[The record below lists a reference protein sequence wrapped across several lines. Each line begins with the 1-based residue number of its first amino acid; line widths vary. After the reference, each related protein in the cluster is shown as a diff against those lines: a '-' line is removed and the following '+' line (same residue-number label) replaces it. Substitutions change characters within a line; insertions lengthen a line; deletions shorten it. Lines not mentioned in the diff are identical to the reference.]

1 MPSAISVMVERRS
14 GVATIRNGSYGRGN
28 GLRSAEW
35 FDRRDLDGFLHRSWL
50 KSTGVT
56 NETFRGRPVIGICN
70 SWSELVNCNVHLRGL
85 AESVK
90 RGVLQ
95 AGGFPLEF
103 PVISLGESLMKPTT
117 MLYRNLMAM
126 DVEESIRSYPLDG
139 VVLLTG
145 CDKTNPASIMGA
157 ASADVPAIVVT
168 GGPMLNGRW
177 RGKELGSCSDCWHYH
192 EELRAG
198 RITEGDF
205 EEIENAMSRSNGHC
219 MTMGTASTMACVT
232 EALGLT
238 LPGAAAIPA
247 VDSRRAQVAEAAG
260 RQIVELVE
268 RDLKPSDIL
277 TREAFENAVR
287 VLHAISGST
296 NAILHLIAY
305 AGRVGVDLPL
315 DLFDDLCRT
324 TPWLVDLKPAGR
336 HLMEDF
342 YYAGGLPAV
351 MAQIAGL
358 LDLDALTVTGK
369 TLGENLAETP
379 TEIVDREVIR
389 SVDDP
394 LDAGGSLV
402 VLRGS
407 LCPDGAVMKISAA
420 DPRLLR
426 HEGPAVVFEDIHDL
440 AARVDDDG
448 LDVDENSVMVL
459 RNGGPVGAPGM
470 PEWGHLPIPAKLLKR
485 GVTDLLR
492 ISDARMSG
500 TSYGAVVLHVAPESA
515 VGGPLA
521 LVETGDRVRLDVEER
536 SLDLLV
542 DEQEFARRREAW
554 SPPERKDERGYRRL
568 YEDRVLQANEGCDF
582 DFLRGRSPVVADAVT
597 YL

>member
-1 MPSAISVMVERRS
+1 
-14 GVATIRNGSYGRGN
+14 VATIRNASYGNGN
-28 GLRSAEW
+28 GRRSSEW
-35 FDRRDLDGFLHRSWL
+35 LDRRDLDGFLHRSWL

-85 AESVK
+85 AQAVK

-157 ASADVPAIVVT
+157 ASANIPAIVVT

-198 RITEGDF
+198 RITEAEF

-260 RQIVELVE
+260 RKIVELVE
-268 RDLKPSDIL
+268 RDVKPSDIL
-277 TREAFENAVR
+277 TPAAFENAIR

-315 DLFDDLCRT
+315 GIFDELCRS
-324 TPWLVDLKPAGR
+324 TPWLVNLKPAGE

-351 MAQIAGL
+351 MAQLADL
-358 LDLDALTVTGK
+358 LDLGTTTVTGQ
-369 TLGENLAETP
+369 TLGENLEKTP
-379 TEIVDREVIR
+379 TEIVDPNVIR
-389 SVDDP
+389 PADDP
-394 LDAGGSLV
+394 LDTGGSLV

-426 HEGPAVVFEDIHDL
+426 HEGRAVVFEDIHDL
-440 AARVDDDG
+440 AARVDDEA
-448 LDVDENSVMVL
+448 LDVDEDSVMVL

-470 PEWGHLPIPAKLLKR
+470 PEWGHLPIPAKLLRR

-521 LVETGDRVRLDVEER
+521 LVETGDRIRLDVEAR

-542 DEQEFARRREAW
+542 EEQELERRRSVRE
-554 SPPERKDERGYRRL
+554 PPERKDERGYRRL
-568 YEDRVLQANEGCDF
+568 YEDHVLQANEGCDF

>member
-1 MPSAISVMVERRS
+1 VP
-14 GVATIRNGSYGRGN
+14 TIRNASYGQPN
-28 GLRSAEW
+28 GRRSSEW

-50 KSTGVT
+50 KSTGMSD
-56 NETFRGRPVIGICN
+56 ETFRGRPVIGICN

-85 AESVK
+85 AQAVK

-95 AGGFPLEF
+95 AGGVPLEF

-145 CDKTNPASIMGA
+145 CDKTNSASIMGA
-157 ASADVPAIVVT
+157 ASANIPTIVVT
-168 GGPMLNGRW
+168 GGPMLNGHW
-177 RGKELGSCSDCWHYH
+177 RGRELGSCSDCWHYN

-198 RITEGDF
+198 RITEAEF
-205 EEIENAMSRSNGHC
+205 EEIENSMSRSNGHC

-238 LPGAAAIPA
+238 LPGGAAIPA

-268 RDLKPSDIL
+268 RDLKPSEIL
-277 TREAFENAVR
+277 TRPAFENAIR

-315 DLFDDLCRT
+315 QLFDDLCRS
-324 TPWLVDLKPAGR
+324 TPWLVDLKPAGE

-342 YYAGGLPAV
+342 FYAGGLPAL
-351 MAQIAGL
+351 MAQIADL
-358 LDLDALTVTGK
+358 LDLGAMTVTGQ
-369 TLGENLAETP
+369 TLGDNLEESP
-379 TEIVDREVIR
+379 TEIVDRDVIR
-389 SVDDP
+389 PADDP
-394 LDAGGSLV
+394 LDTGGSLV

-420 DPRLLR
+420 DPRLLQ
-426 HEGPAVVFEDIHDL
+426 HEGRAVVFEHIHDL
-440 AARVDDDG
+440 ATRVDDEA
-448 LDVDENSVMVL
+448 LEIDEDSVMVL
-459 RNGGPVGAPGM
+459 RNAGPVGAPGM

-521 LVETGDRVRLDVEER
+521 LVETGDRIHLDVQER
-536 SLDLLV
+536 RLDLLV
-542 DEQEFARRREAW
+542 DNRELERRREAW
-554 SPPERKDERGYRRL
+554 ERPERKDERGYRRL
-568 YEDRVLQANEGCDF
+568 YEDHVLQANEGCDF

>member
-1 MPSAISVMVERRS
+1 MATMRNGASFERR
-14 GVATIRNGSYGRGN
+14 NGAR
-28 GLRSAEW
+28 RSEEW
-35 FDRRDLDGFLHRSWL
+35 FERSDLDGFLHRSWL

-56 NETFRGRPVIGICN
+56 DETFRGRPVIGICN
-70 SWSELVNCNVHLRGL
+70 SWSELVNCNIHLRGL

-95 AGGFPLEF
+95 AGGFPMEF
-103 PVISLGESLMKPTT
+103 PVMSLGESLMKPTT

-145 CDKTNPASIMGA
+145 CDKTNPAAIMGA
-157 ASADVPAIVVT
+157 ASANIPSIVVT
-168 GGPMLNGRW
+168 GGPMLNGHW
-177 RGKELGSCSDCWHYH
+177 RGRELGSCSDCWHYH

-198 RITEGDF
+198 RITQ
-205 EEIENAMSRSNGHC
+205 EEFVEVENALSRSNGHC

-238 LPGAAAIPA
+238 LPGGAAIPA
-247 VDSRRAQVAEAAG
+247 VDSRRRQVAESAG
-260 RQIVELVE
+260 RQIVDLVE

-277 TREAFENAVR
+277 TEAAFENAIR
-287 VLHAISGST
+287 ALHAISGST

-315 DLFDDLCRT
+315 QVFDDLCAT

-336 HLMEDF
+336 FLMEDF

-351 MAQIAGL
+351 LAQIGDL
-358 LDLDALTVTGK
+358 LNLDAITVTGT
-369 TLGENLAETP
+369 TLGENIEGAA
-379 TEIVDREVIR
+379 IVNPDVIR
-389 SVDDP
+389 TAEDP
-394 LDAGGSLV
+394 LDRGGALV
-402 VLRGS
+402 VLTGS

-420 DPRLLR
+420 EPALLQ
-426 HEGPAVVFEDIHDL
+426 HEGRAVVFDDIHDM
-440 AARVDDDG
+440 AARVDDPD
-448 LDVDENSVMVL
+448 LECDPSSVLVL
-459 RNGGPVGAPGM
+459 KNAGPVGGPGM
-470 PEWGHLPIPAKLLKR
+470 PEWGHLPIPAKLLKQ
-485 GVTDLLR
+485 GVTDLVR

-515 VGGPLA
+515 IGGPLA
-521 LVETGDRVRLDVEER
+521 LVENGDLIRLDVEGR
-536 SLDLLV
+536 TLDLV
-542 DEQEFARRREAW
+542 IDEAELEARRAAW
-554 SPPERKDERGYRRL
+554 QPRTPADDRGYRQL
-568 YEDRVLQANEGCDF
+568 HAEHVLQANHGCDL
-582 DFLRGRSPVVADAVT
+582 DFLRGRSPVVTNAVT

>member
-1 MPSAISVMVERRS
+1 MPTM
-14 GVATIRNGSYGRGN
+14 RNGDGYAARD
-28 GLRSAEW
+28 GLRSREW
-35 FDRRDLDGFLHRSWL
+35 FDRKDLDGFLHRSWL

-56 NETFRGRPVIGICN
+56 DQAFRDRPLIGICN

-85 AESVK
+85 AQAVK
-90 RGVLQ
+90 RGVMQ
-95 AGGFPLEF
+95 AGGFPVEF
-103 PVISLGESLMKPTT
+103 PVMSLGESLMKPTT

-126 DVEESIRSYPLDG
+126 DVEESIRAYPLDG

-157 ASADVPAIVVT
+157 ASANVPAIVVT
-168 GGPMLNGRW
+168 GGPMLNGHW
-177 RGKELGSCSDCWHYH
+177 RGEEIGSCSDCWHYH

-198 RITEGDF
+198 RLTEQEF
-205 EEIENAMSRSNGHC
+205 EEIENSMSRSNGHC

-238 LPGAAAIPA
+238 LPGGAAIPA
-247 VDSRRAQVAEAAG
+247 VDARRAGLAEAAG

-268 RDLKPSDIL
+268 RDIKPGDIL
-277 TREAFENAVR
+277 TRDAFENGIR

-315 DLFDDLCRT
+315 GLFDELCES
-324 TPWLVDLKPAGR
+324 TPWLVNLKPAGR
-336 HLMEDF
+336 YLMEDF

-351 MAQIAGL
+351 MAQIADL
-358 LDLDALTVTGK
+358 LHLDGLTVSGK
-369 TLGENLAETP
+369 TVGENIAGAEIVNGDVIATREQPLGE
-379 TEIVDREVIR
+379 
-389 SVDDP
+389 
-394 LDAGGSLV
+394 GGSLV
-402 VLRGS
+402 VLYGS

-420 DPRLLR
+420 DPRLLK
-426 HEGPAVVFEDIHDL
+426 HEGRAVVFEDIHDL
-440 AARVDDDG
+440 AARVDDPD
-448 LDVDENSVMVL
+448 LDMDADCVMVL
-459 RNGGPVGAPGM
+459 RNAGPVGAPGM
-470 PEWGHLPIPAKLLKR
+470 PEWGHLPIPARLLKQ
-485 GVTDLLR
+485 GVTDLVR

-521 LVETGDRVRLDVEER
+521 LVQDGDRIRLDVEER
-536 SLDLLV
+536 RLDLVVEEAEL
-542 DEQEFARRREAW
+542 ARRRDAW
-554 SPPERKDERGYRRL
+554 APPAKKDERGYRRL
-568 YEDRVLQANEGCDF
+568 YEDRVLQANHGCDF
-582 DFLRGRSPVVADAVT
+582 DFLCGRSAVVEDAVT

>member
-1 MPSAISVMVERRS
+1 MRNVPGERTARRS
-14 GVATIRNGSYGRGN
+14 D
-28 GLRSAEW
+28 EW
-35 FDRRDLDGFLHRSWL
+35 FERRDLDGFLHRSWL

-56 NETFRGRPVIGICN
+56 DETFRGRPVIGICN

-95 AGGFPLEF
+95 AGGFPVEF

-126 DVEESIRSYPLDG
+126 DVEESIRAYPIDG

-157 ASADVPAIVVT
+157 ASADIPAIVVT

-177 RGKELGSCSDCWHYH
+177 RGLEIGSCSDCWHYH

-198 RITEGDF
+198 RITEA
-205 EEIENAMSRSNGHC
+205 EWVEIENSMSRSNGHC

-238 LPGAAAIPA
+238 LPGGAAIPA
-247 VDSRRAQVAEAAG
+247 VDSRRKHLAEAAG

-268 RDLKPSDIL
+268 LDLKPSDIL
-277 TREAFENAVR
+277 TPDAFENAIR

-296 NAILHLIAY
+296 NAILHLLAY
-305 AGRVGVDLPL
+305 AGRVGVELPL
-315 DLFDDLCRT
+315 QLFDELCAS

-336 HLMEDF
+336 FLMEDF
-342 YYAGGLPAV
+342 FYAGGVPAV
-351 MAQIAGL
+351 MAQIEDL
-358 LDLDALTVTGK
+358 LHLDAVTVSGRTVA
-369 TLGENLAETP
+369 ENIADAQ
-379 TEIVDREVIR
+379 IVNPEVIR
-389 SVDDP
+389 TRQDP
-394 LDAGGSLV
+394 LDEGGALV
-402 VLRGS
+402 VLRGN

-420 DPRLLR
+420 EPELHQ
-426 HEGPAVVFEDIHDL
+426 HEGRAIVFENIHDL
-440 AARVDDDG
+440 ADRVDDPALECDAS
-448 LDVDENSVMVL
+448 SVMVL
-459 RNGGPVGAPGM
+459 RNAGPVGGPGM
-470 PEWGHLPIPAKLLKR
+470 PEWGHLPIPAKLLKQ
-485 GVTDLLR
+485 GVTDLVR

-500 TSYGAVVLHVAPESA
+500 TSYGAIVLHVAPESA

-521 LVETGDRVRLDVEER
+521 LVEDGDLVRLDVAER
-536 SLDLLV
+536 RLDVLV
-542 DEQEFARRREAW
+542 DEDVLAERRSRW
-554 SPPERKDERGYRRL
+554 SPPTPADDRGYRYL
-568 YEDRVLQANEGCDF
+568 HANNVLQANEGCDF
-582 DFLRGRSPVVADAVT
+582 DFLRGRTRVVDDAVT

>member
-1 MPSAISVMVERRS
+1 MP
-14 GVATIRNGSYGRGN
+14 TIRNGADYTVAK
-28 GLRSAEW
+28 GLRSREW
-35 FDRRDLDGFLHRSWL
+35 FDRSDLDGFLHRSWL
-50 KSTGVT
+50 KSEGVSD
-56 NETFRGRPVIGICN
+56 EAFRGKPVIGICN

-103 PVISLGESLMKPTT
+103 PVMSLGESLMKPTT

-145 CDKTNPASIMGA
+145 CDKTNPASILGA
-157 ASADVPAIVVT
+157 ASADIPSIVVT
-168 GGPMLNGRW
+168 GGPMLTGHW
-177 RGKELGSCSDCWHYH
+177 RGKELGSCSDCWHYN
-192 EELRAG
+192 EERRAG
-198 RITEGDF
+198 RITAEEF
-205 EEIENAMSRSNGHC
+205 TEIENSMSRSNGHC

-238 LPGAAAIPA
+238 LPGGAAIPA
-247 VDSRRAQVAEAAG
+247 VDSRRAQLAEASG
-260 RQIVELVE
+260 RKIVELVE
-268 RDLKPSDIL
+268 RDVKPSDIL
-277 TREAFENAVR
+277 VRDAFENAIR

-315 DLFDDLCRT
+315 TLFDELCES

-336 HLMEDF
+336 FLMEDLF
-342 YYAGGLPAV
+342 YAGGLPAV
-351 MAQIAGL
+351 MSQIADL
-358 LDLDALTVTGK
+358 LHLDALTVSTR
-369 TLGENLAETP
+369 TVGENIAGAEIINT
-379 TEIVDREVIR
+379 DVIR
-389 SVDDP
+389 PADDP

-402 VLRGS
+402 ALYGS
-407 LCPDGAVMKISAA
+407 LCPDGAVMKITAA
-420 DPRLLR
+420 DPRLHQ
-426 HEGPAVVFEDIHDL
+426 HEGRAIVFEDIHDL
-440 AARVDDDG
+440 ADRVDDPD
-448 LDVDENSVMVL
+448 LECDETSVMVL
-459 RNGGPVGAPGM
+459 RNAGPIGAPGM
-470 PEWGHLPIPAKLLKR
+470 PEWGHLPIPAKLLRR

-515 VGGPLA
+515 IGGPLA
-521 LVETGDRVRLDVEER
+521 LVEDGDAIRIDVPAR
-536 SLDLLV
+536 RLDLLV
-542 DEQEFARRREAW
+542 DEQELSARREAW
-554 SPPERKDERGYRRL
+554 TPPARKDERGYRKL
-568 YEDRVLQANEGCDF
+568 HVDHVLQANEGCDL
-582 DFLRGRSPVVADAVT
+582 DFLRGRSEVVSDAVT

>member
-1 MPSAISVMVERRS
+1 MPRSHGGFQRRERNEMP
-14 GVATIRNGSYGRGN
+14 TMRNGDGYGRTE
-28 GLRSAEW
+28 GLRSREW

-50 KSTGVT
+50 KSTGVSS
-56 NETFRGRPVIGICN
+56 EAFLGRPVIGICN

-103 PVISLGESLMKPTT
+103 PVMSLGESLMKPTT

-126 DVEESIRSYPLDG
+126 AVEESIGAYPLEA

-145 CDKTNPASIMGA
+145 CEKTNPASIMGM

-168 GGPMLNGRW
+168 GGSMLNGHW

-198 RITEGDF
+198 RISEAEF
-205 EEIENAMSRSNGHC
+205 EEIENSMSRSNGHC

-238 LPGAAAIPA
+238 LPGGAAPPA
-247 VDSRRAQVAEAAG
+247 VDSRRAQLAEAAG
-260 RQIVELVE
+260 RKIVDEHVI
-268 RDLKPSDIL
+268 RPRS
-277 TREAFENAVR
+277 R
-287 VLHAISGST
+287 
-296 NAILHLIAY
+296 
-305 AGRVGVDLPL
+305 PL
-315 DLFDDLCRT
+315 D
-324 TPWLVDLKPAGR
+324 
-336 HLMEDF
+336 E
-342 YYAGGLPAV
+342 
-351 MAQIAGL
+351 
-358 LDLDALTVTGK
+358 
-369 TLGENLAETP
+369 
-379 TEIVDREVIR
+379 
-389 SVDDP
+389 
-394 LDAGGSLV
+394 GGSLV
-402 VLRGS
+402 VLQGS

-426 HEGPAVVFEDIHDL
+426 HEGRAVVFEGIHDL
-440 AARVDDDG
+440 ASRVDDPD
-448 LDVDENSVMVL
+448 LEIDADSVMVL

-470 PEWGHLPIPAKLLKR
+470 PEWGHLPIPAKLLR
-485 GVTDLLR
+485 EGVTDIGR

-521 LVETGDRVRLDVEER
+521 LVDTGDRIRLDVKER
-536 SLDLLV
+536 RLDLLV
-542 DEQEFARRREAW
+542 EEAELARR
-554 SPPERKDERGYRRL
+554 
-568 YEDRVLQANEGCDF
+568 
-582 DFLRGRSPVVADAVT
+582 
-597 YL
+597 

>member
-1 MPSAISVMVERRS
+1 MRNVPDSGPSE
-14 GVATIRNGSYGRGN
+14 GR
-28 GLRSAEW
+28 RSAEW

-50 KSTGVT
+50 KSSGVSDDA
-56 NETFRGRPVIGICN
+56 FRGRPVIGICN

-103 PVISLGESLMKPTT
+103 PVLSLGESLMKPTT

-126 DVEESIRSYPLDG
+126 DVEESIRAYPLDG

-177 RGKELGSCSDCWHYH
+177 RGREIGSCSDCWHYH

-198 RITEGDF
+198 RITEADWV
-205 EEIENAMSRSNGHC
+205 EIENGMSRSNGHC

-238 LPGAAAIPA
+238 LPGGAAIPA
-247 VDSRRAQVAEAAG
+247 VDSRRHHLAEAAG
-260 RQIVELVE
+260 RRIVGLAEAG
-268 RDLKPSDIL
+268 LKPSDIL
-277 TREAFENAVR
+277 TREAFENAIR

-296 NAILHLIAY
+296 NAILHLLAY
-305 AGRVGVDLPL
+305 AGRVGVELPL
-315 DLFDDLCRT
+315 QLFDELCAS

-336 HLMEDF
+336 FLMEDF
-342 YYAGGLPAV
+342 FYAGGVPAV
-351 MAQIAGL
+351 MAQIRDL
-358 LDLDALTVTGK
+358 LHLDATTVSGRTV
-369 TLGENLAETP
+369 GENIAGA
-379 TEIVDREVIR
+379 EIVNPEVIR
-389 SVDDP
+389 PASDP
-394 LDAGGSLV
+394 LDAGGALV

-407 LCPDGAVMKISAA
+407 LCPDGAVMKITAA
-420 DPRLLR
+420 DPRLLK
-426 HEGPAVVFEDIHDL
+426 HEGRAIVFEDVHDL
-440 AARVDDDG
+440 AARVDDPELVCDAS
-448 LDVDENSVMVL
+448 SVMVL
-459 RNGGPVGAPGM
+459 RNAGPIGAPGM
-470 PEWGHLPIPAKLLKR
+470 PEWGHLPIPAKLLKE
-485 GVTDLLR
+485 GVSDLLR

-500 TSYGAVVLHVAPESA
+500 TSYGAIVLHVAPESA

-521 LVETGDRVRLDVEER
+521 LVHDGDLISLDVAERRLDLVVEPGE
-536 SLDLLV
+536 LD
-542 DEQEFARRREAW
+542 ARRASW
-554 SPPERKDERGYRRL
+554 MPPPRKDERGYRRL
-568 YEDRVLQANEGCDF
+568 HADRVLQANEGCDF
-582 DFLRGRSPVVADAVT
+582 DFLRGKAPVVRDAVT

>member
-1 MPSAISVMVERRS
+1 MRNGDSFDKRSGGRRS
-14 GVATIRNGSYGRGN
+14 D
-28 GLRSAEW
+28 EW
-35 FDRRDLDGFLHRSWL
+35 MERKDLDGFLHRSWL

-56 NETFRGRPVIGICN
+56 DEAFRGRPLIGICN
-70 SWSELVNCNVHLRGL
+70 SWSELVNCNIHLRGL

-95 AGGFPLEF
+95 AGGFPREF
-103 PVISLGESLMKPTT
+103 PVLSLGESLMKPTT

-157 ASADVPAIVVT
+157 CSANIPTIVVT

-177 RGKELGSCSDCWHYH
+177 RGRELGSCSDCWHYH

-198 RITEGDF
+198 RISEQDF
-205 EEIENAMSRSNGHC
+205 TEIENSMSRSNGHC
-219 MTMGTASTMACVT
+219 MTMGTASTMACLT

-238 LPGAAAIPA
+238 PPGGAAIPA
-247 VDSRRAQVAEAAG
+247 VDSRRAHLAETAG

-268 RDLKPSDIL
+268 RDLRPSDIL
-277 TREAFENAVR
+277 TREALENAIR
-287 VLHAISGST
+287 ALHAISGST
-296 NAILHLIAY
+296 NAIIHLIAY
-305 AGRVGVDLPL
+305 AGRLGIELPL
-315 DLFDDLCRT
+315 SLFDELCAS
-324 TPWLVDLKPAGR
+324 TPWLVDLKPAGA

-351 MAQIAGL
+351 LEQLRDL
-358 LDLDALTVTGK
+358 LHLDAMTVTGR
-369 TLGENLAETP
+369 TVGENLDSVP
-379 TEIVDREVIR
+379 TEIIDEAVIR
-389 SVDDP
+389 PRANP
-394 LDAGGSLV
+394 LDPGGSLV
-402 VLRGS
+402 VLRGN

-420 DPRLLR
+420 DRRLLT
-426 HEGPAVVFEDIHDL
+426 HEGRAIVFEDIHDL
-440 AARVDDDG
+440 AERVDAPD
-448 LDVDENSVMVL
+448 LDVDADSVMVL
-459 RNGGPVGAPGM
+459 RNAGPVGAPGM
-470 PEWGHLPIPAKLLKR
+470 PEWGHLPIPAKLLEQ
-485 GVTDLLR
+485 GVSDLLR

-521 LVETGDRVRLDVEER
+521 VIETGDRIRLDVEAR
-536 SLDLLV
+536 SLDVLL
-542 DEQEFARRREAW
+542 DDAELARRRAAW
-554 SPPERKDERGYRRL
+554 TPPSRKDERGYRRL
-568 YEDRVLQANEGCDF
+568 YEDHVLQANEGCDL
-582 DFLRGRSPVVADAVT
+582 DFLRGRSPVVTDAVT

>member
-1 MPSAISVMVERRS
+1 VED
-14 GVATIRNGSYGRGN
+14 ATKR
-28 GLRSAEW
+28 LRSAEW
-35 FDRRDLDGFLHRSWL
+35 FERTDLDGFLHRSWL

-56 NETFRGRPVIGICN
+56 DETFRGRPVIGICN

-103 PVISLGESLMKPTT
+103 PVTSLGESLMKPTT

-157 ASADVPAIVVT
+157 ASADIPSIVVT
-168 GGPMLNGRW
+168 GGPMLNGHW
-177 RGKELGSCSDCWHYH
+177 RGREIGSCSDCWHFH

-198 RITEGDF
+198 RITE
-205 EEIENAMSRSNGHC
+205 EEWVELENSMSRSNGHC

-238 LPGAAAIPA
+238 LAGGAAIPA
-247 VDSRRAQVAEAAG
+247 VDSRRHQLAEAAG
-260 RQIVELVE
+260 RQIVALVAS
-268 RDLKPSDIL
+268 DLKPSDIL
-277 TREAFENAVR
+277 TREAFENAIR

-305 AGRVGVDLPL
+305 AGRVGVELPL
-315 DLFDDLCRT
+315 QLFDELCAT

-336 HLMEDF
+336 FLMEDF
-342 YYAGGLPAV
+342 FYAGGVPAV
-351 MAQIAGL
+351 MAQIADL
-358 LDLDALTVTGK
+358 LYLDAVTVSGRSVA
-369 TLGENLAETP
+369 ENIAGAEV
-379 TEIVDREVIR
+379 INGEVIR
-389 SVDDP
+389 ARDAP
-394 LDAGGSLV
+394 LEAGGALV
-402 VLRGS
+402 VLGGS
-407 LCPDGAVMKISAA
+407 LCPNGAVMKISAA
-420 DPRLLR
+420 EPALHR
-426 HEGPAVVFEDIHDL
+426 HEGRAIVFEDIHDL
-440 AARVDDDG
+440 AGRVDDPALECDAS
-448 LDVDENSVMVL
+448 SVMVL
-459 RNGGPVGAPGM
+459 RNAGPVGGPGM
-470 PEWGHLPIPAKLLKR
+470 PEWGHLPIPAKLLR
-485 GVTDLLR
+485 AGVTDLLR

-521 LVETGDRVRLDVEER
+521 LVEDGDLIRLDVGER
-536 SLDLLV
+536 RLDLV
-542 DEQEFARRREAW
+542 VSDEELASRRARW
-554 SPPERKDERGYRRL
+554 VPPSRSDVRGYRSL
-568 YEDRVLQANEGCDF
+568 HLDRVLQANEGCDF
-582 DFLRGRSPVVADAVT
+582 DFLRGRTRVVEDAVT

>member
-1 MPSAISVMVERRS
+1 MP
-14 GVATIRNGSYGRGN
+14 TIRNEGTFEGGDDV
-28 GLRSAEW
+28 LRSEEW
-35 FDRRDLDGFLHRSWL
+35 FGRRDLDGFLHRSWL

-56 NETFRGRPVIGICN
+56 DEAFRGRPVIGISNC
-70 SWSELVNCNVHLRGL
+70 WSELVNCNVHLRGL

-157 ASADVPAIVVT
+157 ASADIPTLVVT

-177 RGKELGSCSDCWHYH
+177 RGKEIGSCSDCWHYH

-198 RITEGDF
+198 RITEA
-205 EEIENAMSRSNGHC
+205 EWVEIENGMSRSNGHC

-238 LPGAAAIPA
+238 LPGGAAIPA
-247 VDSRRAQVAEAAG
+247 VDSRRHHLAEASG
-260 RQIVELVE
+260 RQIVELVQTGL
-268 RDLKPSDIL
+268 RPSDIL
-277 TREAFENAVR
+277 TPEAFENAIR

-305 AGRVGVDLPL
+305 AGRAGVELPL
-315 DLFDDLCRT
+315 QLFDELST
-324 TPWLVDLKPAGR
+324 STPWLVDLKPAGR
-336 HLMEDF
+336 FLMEDF
-342 YYAGGLPAV
+342 FYAGGVPAV
-351 MAQIAGL
+351 MAQIEDL
-358 LDLDALTVTGK
+358 LHLDAITVSGRTV
-369 TLGENLAETP
+369 GENIAGAE
-379 TEIVDREVIR
+379 IINAEVIR
-389 SVDDP
+389 TADDP
-394 LDAGGSLV
+394 LGAGGALV

-407 LCPDGAVMKISAA
+407 LCPDGAVMKITAA
-420 DPRLLR
+420 DPRLLE
-426 HEGPAVVFEDIHDL
+426 HEGRAIVFEDIHDL
-440 AARVDDDG
+440 AARVDDPD
-448 LDVDENSVMVL
+448 LECDASSVMVL
-459 RNGGPVGAPGM
+459 RNAGPIGAPGM
-470 PEWGHLPIPAKLLKR
+470 PEWGHLPIPAKLLR
-485 GVTDLLR
+485 EGVSDLLR

-521 LVETGDRVRLDVEER
+521 LVQDGDLIRLDVSER
-536 SLDLLV
+536 RLDLAV
-542 DEQEFARRREAW
+542 DPAELEARRASWE
-554 SPPERKDERGYRRL
+554 PPERHDRRGYRKL
-568 YEDRVLQANEGCDF
+568 HVDHVLQANEGCDF
-582 DFLRGRSPVVADAVT
+582 DFLRGKAAVVEDAVT

>member
-1 MPSAISVMVERRS
+1 M
-14 GVATIRNGSYGRGN
+14 ATIRNASYGTGN
-28 GLRSAEW
+28 GRRSSEW

-50 KSTGVT
+50 KSTGVSD
-56 NETFRGRPVIGICN
+56 ETFRGRPVIGICN

-85 AESVK
+85 AQAVK

-103 PVISLGESLMKPTT
+103 PVMSLGESLMKPTT

-157 ASADVPAIVVT
+157 ASADIPAIVVT

-177 RGKELGSCSDCWHYH
+177 RGRELGSCSDCWHYH

-198 RITEGDF
+198 RITEVEF
-205 EEIENAMSRSNGHC
+205 EEIENSMSRSNGHC

-238 LPGAAAIPA
+238 LPGGAAIPA

-260 RQIVELVE
+260 RKIVELVE
-268 RDLKPSDIL
+268 RDVKPSDIL
-277 TREAFENAVR
+277 TRPAFENAIR

-315 DLFDDLCRT
+315 GLFDELCGS
-324 TPWLVDLKPAGR
+324 TPWLVNLKPAGE

-342 YYAGGLPAV
+342 YYAGGMPAV
-351 MAQIAGL
+351 MAQIADL
-358 LDLDALTVTGK
+358 LDLGALTVTGK
-369 TLGENLAETP
+369 TLGENLDETP
-379 TEIVDREVIR
+379 TEIVDRDVIR
-389 SVDDP
+389 PADDP
-394 LDAGGSLV
+394 LEASGSLV
-402 VLRGS
+402 VLQGS

-420 DPRLLR
+420 DPRLLQ
-426 HEGPAVVFEDIHDL
+426 HEGRAVVFEDIHDL
-440 AARVDDDG
+440 AARVDDED
-448 LDVDENSVMVL
+448 LEIDEDSVMVL

-521 LVETGDRVRLDVEER
+521 LVETGDRIRLDVQER
-536 SLDLLV
+536 RLDLLV
-542 DEQEFARRREAW
+542 DEQELERRREVW
-554 SPPERKDERGYRRL
+554 EPPERKDERGYRWL
-568 YEDRVLQANEGCDF
+568 YEDHVLQANEGCDF

>member
-1 MPSAISVMVERRS
+1 MSDDGYRS
-14 GVATIRNGSYGRGN
+14 R
-28 GLRSAEW
+28 EW
-35 FDRRDLDGFLHRSWL
+35 LERRDLDGFLHRSWL
-50 KSTGVT
+50 KAEGFSD
-56 NETFRGRPVIGICN
+56 ESFRGRPVIGISN

-103 PVISLGESLMKPTT
+103 GVMSLGETLMKPTT

-126 DVEESIRSYPLDG
+126 DVEETIRANPLDG

-157 ASADVPAIVVT
+157 ASANIPTIVVT
-168 GGPMLNGRW
+168 GGPMLNGHW
-177 RGKELGSCSDCWHYH
+177 RGRQLGSCSDCWHFH

-198 RITEGDF
+198 RISEREWQELEGS
-205 EEIENAMSRSNGHC
+205 ISRSHGHC

-232 EALGLT
+232 EALGLA
-238 LPGAAAIPA
+238 LPGTAAIPA
-247 VDSRRAQVAEAAG
+247 VDSRRKAAAERAG
-260 RQIVELVE
+260 RAIVALTE
-268 RDLKPSDIL
+268 RGVRPSDLL
-277 TREAFENAVR
+277 TREAFENAIR

-296 NAILHLIAY
+296 NAILHLTAY

-315 DLFDDLCRT
+315 QLFDELCAS
-324 TPWLVDLKPAGR
+324 TPWLVNLKPAGEY
-336 HLMEDF
+336 LMEDF

-351 MAQIAGL
+351 MAQIEDL
-358 LDLDALTVTGK
+358 LHLDAETVSGATV
-369 TLGENLAETP
+369 GENIAGAEVVN
-379 TEIVDREVIR
+379 EEVIR
-389 SVDDP
+389 PRERP
-394 LDAGGSLV
+394 LDEGGSLV

-420 DPRLLR
+420 EERLLQ
-426 HEGPAVVFEDIHDL
+426 HEGRAVVFEDNEDL
-440 AARVDDDG
+440 AARIDDPA
-448 LDVDENSVMVL
+448 LDVDADSVLVL
-459 RNGGPVGAPGM
+459 RNAGPVGAPGM
-470 PEWGHLPIPAKLLKR
+470 PEWGHLPIPANLLR
-485 GVTDLLR
+485 AGVADMLR

-521 LVETGDRVRLDVEER
+521 LLETGDRVRLDVAER
-536 SLDLLV
+536 RLDLLV
-542 DEQEFARRREAW
+542 DADELDARRAAW
-554 SPPERKDERGYRRL
+554 SPPERRDERGYRKL
-568 YEDRVLQANEGCDF
+568 YAERVLQANHGCDF
-582 DFLRGRSPVVADAVT
+582 DFLRGRSPVVEESTT